1 MINKKILLLVAI
13 TIVIS
18 IFTRFHNL
26 QNFYSETD
34 DHLSIA
40 QLLNYDKLDLYDI
53 ANDLKSPSYN
63 SPLKSYLRELQLKK
77 SNLIDNSQLYISN
90 VLFNLTPSKHSTL
103 APLQYLLFG
112 WMLDVE
118 QSYNDLKFYSRI
130 PSAIFSIL
138 TIFITYL
145 LCKRIFKKETYFLF
159 LPSLLLVFSYPI
171 IFVSQRSYNYS
182 AAIFGITLLFYLFL
196 RETVSSNN
204 SKLFINK
211 SKIGIKKNF
220 YFSLIL
226 ALTSYLTYISI
237 VLMPVFF
244 IFKFI
249 KDFVKEQKLLTT
261 SNYNLVICGL
271 MYSIIILPLLYY
283 LFALEINTR
292 GMSASTGGNNWEY
305 SITGNENNY
314 IKFFLFNLYL
324 IIVKNL
330 SFFLDDFIGANIM
343 QAFIFSITLIGMLF
357 VLNKNTQNNYKV
369 LLYLFF
375 LIIVYWLLLV
385 SLNITALGP
394 TRHLLIFTPV
404 IAIMFT
410 YGLKIL
416 NEIVFKTEKFFSISI
431 ILSITLIFFLNYFN
445 FLHLYKD
452 VFNEKSF
459 NNLIK
464 KHNIQYIA
472 NDGSFAN
479 NICLMPSIN
488 ISIKSC
494 PIRND
499 RHLNPDR
506 NIRELNQNIYKNIKN
521 NSGSILFVN
530 YNISEKTKLDLINNG
545 YKKIF
550 TVKNIK
556 FTNDDSPLFIS
567 KFTPNSL
574 KLVIYN

>member
-1 MINKKILLLVAI
+1 MINKKILLLVVI

-26 QNFYSETD
+26 HNFYSETD

-53 ANDLKSPSYN
+53 ANDRKSPSYN
-63 SPLKSYLRELQLKK
+63 GPLKSYLRELQLKK
-77 SNLIDNSQLYISN
+77 SSLIDNSQLYISN
-90 VLFNLTPSKHSTL
+90 ILFNLTPSKHSTL

-112 WMLDVE
+112 WMLNEE
-118 QSYNDLKFYSRI
+118 QNYNNLKFYSRI

-145 LCKRIFKKETYFLF
+145 LSKKIFKRDNYFLF
-159 LPSLLLVFSYPI
+159 LPSLLLVYSYPI
-171 IFVSQRSYNYS
+171 ILVSQRSYNYS
-182 AAIFGITLLFYLFL
+182 AAVFGITLLFYLFL
-196 RETVSSNN
+196 KETVSSNN
-204 SKLFINK
+204 SKLFI
-211 SKIGIKKNF
+211 SKAKLGFKKNF

-249 KDFVKEQKLLTT
+249 KDFFKEKKLLTT
-261 SNYNLVICGL
+261 SNYNLIICGV
-271 MYSIIILPLLYY
+271 MYSVIILPLLYY
-283 LFALEINTR
+283 MFALEINTR

-305 SITGNENNY
+305 SIIGNENNY
-314 IKFFLFNLYL
+314 MKFFLLNLYL
-324 IIVKNL
+324 IVVKNL
-330 SFFLDDFIGANIM
+330 SFFLDNFIGANIM
-343 QAFIFSITLIGMLF
+343 QTFIFFITLIGMFF
-357 VLNKNTQNNYKV
+357 VFHNNTQNNYKV

-375 LIIVYWLLLV
+375 LIMVYWLLLV

-410 YGLKIL
+410 YGLKII
-416 NEIVFKTEKFFSISI
+416 NKFIFKTEKFFSISI
-431 ILSITLIFFLNYFN
+431 ILSMTLIFFLNYSN
-445 FLHLYKD
+445 FLYFYKD

-459 NNLIK
+459 NNLVK
-464 KHNIQYIA
+464 KYNIQYIA

-479 NICLMPSIN
+479 NLCLMPSIN

-506 NIRELNQNIYKNIKN
+506 NTKELNQNIYKDVKK

-530 YNISEKTKLDLINNG
+530 YDINEKIQLDLINNG
-545 YKKIF
+545 YKQIL
-550 TVKNIK
+550 TVKKIK
-556 FTNDDSPLFIS
+556 FTNNDSPLFIS

-574 KLVIYN
+574 ELVIYN